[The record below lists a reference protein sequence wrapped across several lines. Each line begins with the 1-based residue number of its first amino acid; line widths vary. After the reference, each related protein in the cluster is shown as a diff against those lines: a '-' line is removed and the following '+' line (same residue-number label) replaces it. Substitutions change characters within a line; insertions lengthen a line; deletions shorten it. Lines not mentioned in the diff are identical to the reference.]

1 MEVLAIKFLVKKVDF
16 YVIEIFLVTQTKPTF
31 SSILSSSGFLFD
43 FIDAKVS
50 FDSHYSTCL

>member
-16 YVIEIFLVTQTKPTF
+16 YIMEIFLVTQTKPIF
-31 SSILSSSGFLFD
+31 SSILSSSGILFD

-50 FDSHYSTCL
+50 F